1 MPGSPGVPQ
10 HGHSRGGEQGL
21 HQSLLLRYSACFS
34 SVYTSVAEPEPLE
47 PPLLGRLRS
56 RSRFF
61 CWSEPG
67 AGVALFKAAP
77 AASFRQAKKK
87 GLVLVS
93 NMTLR
98 AV

>member
-1 MPGSPGVPQ
+1 MSCIFD
-10 HGHSRGGEQGL
+10 H
-21 HQSLLLRYSACFS
+21 YIC
-34 SVYTSVAEPEPLE
+34 TSVAEPEPLE

-67 AGVALFKAAP
+67 AGAALFKAAPAP
-77 AASFRQAKKK
+77 AASFRQAKKES
-87 GLVLVS
+87 LVLVS

>member
-1 MPGSPGVPQ
+1 MYKSVRLGVLLESTLVLFR
-10 HGHSRGGEQGL
+10 SRFKNSEPTLTEGVVQP
-21 HQSLLLRYSACFS
+21 
-34 SVYTSVAEPEPLE
+34 SVAEPE
-47 PPLLGRLRS
+47 PPLLGRLRTRS

-67 AGVALFKAAP
+67 DGAALVKAAPAP

-87 GLVLVS
+87 SLVLVS